1 MKKKWGAFS
10 TFFCLS
16 LIIIVT
22 DLGLLCLLIWRI
34 VTVGIVTL
42 FVHMET
48 VRDQLNVCKS
58 IRPGGIHPRV
68 LKELVVVVA

>member
-10 TFFCLS
+10 TFFCLG

-22 DLGLLCLLIWRI
+22 DLGLLCLLIWEI
-34 VTVGIVTL
+34 VPVGIVTL

-68 LKELVVVVA
+68 LKELVIVVA